1 MWNMTTTVRI
11 IKVSVLVS
19 TPGTP
24 KNVSAGVAHLNTA
37 FVTHITPADEHSA
50 VVHLVGGDKLQVL
63 VEKGGLDAVSEMV
76 WPTSK
81 K

>member
-11 IKVSVLVS
+11 IKVSVLAS

-37 FVTHITPADEHSA
+37 FVTHIAPVDEHSA
-50 VVHLVGGDKLQVL
+50 LVHLVGGDKLQVL
-63 VEKGGLDAVSEMV
+63 VERGGIDAVSDMV
-76 WPTSK
+76 WPPSK